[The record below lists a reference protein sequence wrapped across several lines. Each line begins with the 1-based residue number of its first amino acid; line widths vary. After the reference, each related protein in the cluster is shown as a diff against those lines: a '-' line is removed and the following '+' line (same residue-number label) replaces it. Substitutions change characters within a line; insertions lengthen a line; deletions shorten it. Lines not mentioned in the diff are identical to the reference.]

1 LQDTS
6 SKFIF
11 GNLFFGNSF
20 ARKQETQ
27 ARLSMP
33 LNREFIG
40 REYPSTSAA
49 VTLEALQKYAR
60 AYNDDNPRYFD
71 PSAPG
76 GIVAPPMFG
85 VAVMWMSVVGAVSDP
100 KLGADLLRLLHA
112 EQDMEFIAP
121 LRPGDEIT
129 TVAKVA
135 SIEARP
141 GGEAMA
147 LELNSRSGAG
157 APVLRT
163 LFGIFIRAA
172 RRDRGAAGRTERPV
186 SPSGD
191 PILTVEQGI
200 DSDQA
205 FRYAEA
211 SGDRNP
217 IHVDENVAKMAGL
230 PGIVVHGLC
239 TMAFASRVMID
250 GLCAGDP
257 VRLKRLR
264 VQFSRP
270 VFPGQSIT
278 TKVWPITT
286 KVWAEGERVGRS
298 AYAFE
303 TYNPEGMAVIRSGIA
318 EIAP

>member
-1 LQDTS
+1 
-6 SKFIF
+6 
-11 GNLFFGNSF
+11 
-20 ARKQETQ
+20 
-27 ARLSMP
+27 MP

-40 REYPSTSAA
+40 REYPPLSAT
-49 VTLEALQKYAR
+49 VMLEALQNYAR

-85 VAVMWMSVVGAVSDP
+85 VAVTWMSVVGAVGDP
-100 KLGADLLRLLHA
+100 ELGADLLRLLHA

-129 TVAKVA
+129 TVARVA

-141 GGEAMA
+141 GGEAMS
-147 LELNSRSGAG
+147 LELNSRNRAG

-172 RRDRGAAGRTERPV
+172 RRDRSAAGRTERPV
-186 SPSGD
+186 PPSGD
-191 PILTVEQGI
+191 PMFSVEQTI
-200 DSDQA
+200 DRDQT

-217 IHVDENVAKMAGL
+217 IHVDENVARMAGL

-239 TMAFASRVMID
+239 TMAFTSKVMID
-250 GLCAGDP
+250 RLCGGDP

-278 TKVWPITT
+278 TKVWAITT
-286 KVWAEGERVGRS
+286 ESGPRASARAAS

-303 TYNPEGMAVIRSGIA
+303 TYNPEGMAVIRGGIA

>member
-1 LQDTS
+1 
-6 SKFIF
+6 
-11 GNLFFGNSF
+11 
-20 ARKQETQ
+20 
-27 ARLSMP
+27 MP

-40 REYPSTSAA
+40 REYPPLSAT

-71 PSAPG
+71 PSAAG
-76 GIVAPPMFG
+76 GIVAPPMYG
-85 VAVMWMSVVGAVSDP
+85 VVVTWMSVVGAVGDP
-100 KLGADLLRLLHA
+100 ALGADLLRLLHA

-129 TVAKVA
+129 TIARVA

-141 GGEAMA
+141 GGEAMT
-147 LELNSRSGAG
+147 LELDSRNHAG
-157 APVLRT
+157 DPVLRT

-172 RRDRGAAGRTERPV
+172 RRDRSAAGRAERPAA
-186 SPSGD
+186 PSGD
-191 PILTVEQGI
+191 PILSTGQTI
-200 DSDQA
+200 DRDQT

-239 TMAFASRVMID
+239 TMAFTSKVMID

-270 VFPGQSIT
+270 VLPGQSIT
-278 TKVWPITT
+278 TR
-286 KVWAEGERVGRS
+286 VWADGERKGRR

-303 TYNPEGMAVIRSGIA
+303 TYNPEGMAVIRAGIA

>member
-1 LQDTS
+1 
-6 SKFIF
+6 
-11 GNLFFGNSF
+11 
-20 ARKQETQ
+20 
-27 ARLSMP
+27 MP
-33 LNREFIG
+33 LNKEFIG
-40 REYPSTSAA
+40 REYPPLSAT
-49 VTLEALQKYAR
+49 VTLEALQNYAR
-60 AYNDDNPRYFD
+60 AYNDGNPRYFD
-71 PSAPG
+71 AAAPG

-85 VAVMWMSVVGAVSDP
+85 VVVTWMSVVGAVGDP
-100 KLGADLLRLLHA
+100 ALGADLLRLLHA
-112 EQDMEFIAP
+112 EQDMEFLAP

-129 TVAKVA
+129 TVARVA

-141 GGEAMA
+141 GGEATA
-147 LELNSRSGAG
+147 LELNSRNRAG

-163 LFGIFIRAA
+163 VFGIFIRAA
-172 RRDRGAAGRTERPV
+172 RRDRSATGRAERPV

-191 PILTVEQGI
+191 SMLAVEQTI
-200 DSDQA
+200 DRDQT

-239 TMAFASRVMID
+239 TMAFTSKVMID
-250 GLCAGDP
+250 GLCGGDP
-257 VRLKRLR
+257 VRLRRLR

-278 TKVWPITT
+278 TRVWAITT
-286 KVWAEGERVGRS
+286 KMWADGERAGRR

-303 TYNPEGMAVIRSGIA
+303 TYNPEGMAVIRGGIA
-318 EIAP
+318 EVAP

>member
-1 LQDTS
+1 
-6 SKFIF
+6 
-11 GNLFFGNSF
+11 
-20 ARKQETQ
+20 
-27 ARLSMP
+27 MP
-33 LNREFIG
+33 LNKEFVG
-40 REYPSTSAA
+40 REYPPSSAT
-49 VTLEALQKYAR
+49 VTLEALRNYAR
-60 AYNDDNPRYFD
+60 ACNDDNPRYFD
-71 PSAPG
+71 PAAPG

-85 VAVMWMSVVGAVSDP
+85 VAVTWMSVVSAVGDP
-100 KLGADLLRLLHA
+100 ELGADLLRLLHA

-129 TVAKVA
+129 TVARVA

-141 GGEAMA
+141 GGEAMT
-147 LELNSRSGAG
+147 LELNARNRAD
-157 APVLRT
+157 APLLRT
-163 LFGIFIRAA
+163 LFGILIRAA
-172 RRDRGAAGRTERPV
+172 RRDRAAAGRTERPV
-186 SPSGD
+186 SPPGA
-191 PILTVEQGI
+191 PMLTVEQTI
-200 DSDQA
+200 DRDQT

-239 TMAFASRVMID
+239 TMAFASKVMID
-250 GLCAGDP
+250 GLCGGDP

-278 TKVWPITT
+278 TR
-286 KVWAEGERVGRS
+286 VWAGDERSGRR

-303 TYNPEGMAVIRSGIA
+303 TYNPEGMAVIRGGIA

>member
-1 LQDTS
+1 
-6 SKFIF
+6 
-11 GNLFFGNSF
+11 
-20 ARKQETQ
+20 
-27 ARLSMP
+27 MP
-33 LNREFIG
+33 LNKEFVG
-40 REYPSTSAA
+40 REYPPSSAT
-49 VTLEALQKYAR
+49 VTLEALRNYAR
-60 AYNDDNPRYFD
+60 ACNDDNPRYFD
-71 PSAPG
+71 PAAPG

-85 VAVMWMSVVGAVSDP
+85 VAVTWMSVVSAVGDP
-100 KLGADLLRLLHA
+100 ELGADLLRLLHA

-129 TVAKVA
+129 TVARVA

-141 GGEAMA
+141 GGEAMT
-147 LELNSRSGAG
+147 LELNARNRAD
-157 APVLRT
+157 APLLRT
-163 LFGIFIRAA
+163 LFGILIRAA
-172 RRDRGAAGRTERPV
+172 RRDRAAAGRTERPV
-186 SPSGD
+186 SPPGA
-191 PILTVEQGI
+191 PMLTVEQTI
-200 DSDQA
+200 DRDQT

-239 TMAFASRVMID
+239 TMAFASKVMID
-250 GLCAGDP
+250 GLCGGDP

-278 TKVWPITT
+278 TR
-286 KVWAEGERVGRS
+286 VWAGGERAGRR

-303 TYNPEGMAVIRSGIA
+303 TYNPEGMAVIRGGIA

>member
-1 LQDTS
+1 M
-6 SKFIF
+6 
-11 GNLFFGNSF
+11 
-20 ARKQETQ
+20 A
-27 ARLSMP
+27 
-33 LNREFIG
+33 LNKEFIG
-40 REYPSTSAA
+40 REYPPLSAK
-49 VTLEALQKYAR
+49 VTREALQNYAR
-60 AYNDDNPRYFD
+60 AYNDGNPRYFD
-71 PSAPG
+71 ASAPG

-85 VAVMWMSVVGAVSDP
+85 VAVTWMSVVGAVGDP
-100 KLGADLLRLLHA
+100 ELGADLLRLLHA
-112 EQDMEFIAP
+112 EQDMEFLAP

-129 TVAKVA
+129 TVARVA
-135 SIEARP
+135 AIEARP

-147 LELNSRSGAG
+147 LELDSRNRAG

-172 RRDRGAAGRTERPV
+172 RRDRSAVGRAERPV
-186 SPSGD
+186 SPSGE
-191 PILTVEQGI
+191 PILSVEQTV
-200 DSDQA
+200 DRDQT

-239 TMAFASRVMID
+239 TMAFASKVMID
-250 GLCAGDP
+250 GLCGGDP

-278 TKVWPITT
+278 TKVW
-286 KVWAEGERVGRS
+286 ANGESAGRRVS
-298 AYAFE
+298 AFE
-303 TYNPEGMAVIRSGIA
+303 TYNPEGLAVIRGGIA
-318 EIAP
+318 EIAR

>member
-1 LQDTS
+1 
-6 SKFIF
+6 
-11 GNLFFGNSF
+11 
-20 ARKQETQ
+20 
-27 ARLSMP
+27 MP

-40 REYPSTSAA
+40 REYPPLSAT
-49 VTLEALQKYAR
+49 VTLEALQSYAR

-71 PSAPG
+71 ASAPG

-85 VAVMWMSVVGAVSDP
+85 VVVTWMSVVGAVGDP
-100 KLGADLLRLLHA
+100 ALGADLLRLLHA
-112 EQDMEFIAP
+112 EQDMEFLAA

-147 LELNSRSGAG
+147 LELNSRDRVG

-172 RRDRGAAGRTERPV
+172 RRDRSAAGRAERPV
-186 SPSGD
+186 SPSGN
-191 PILTVEQGI
+191 PILSVEQTV
-200 DSDQA
+200 DRDQT

-230 PGIVVHGLC
+230 PGIVLHGLC
-239 TMAFASRVMID
+239 TMAFASKVMID
-250 GLCAGDP
+250 GLCGGDP

-278 TKVWPITT
+278 TKVWTD
-286 KVWAEGERVGRS
+286 GERGGRR

-303 TYNPEGMAVIRSGIA
+303 TYNPEGMAVIRGGIA
-318 EIAP
+318 EVAP

>member
-1 LQDTS
+1 
-6 SKFIF
+6 
-11 GNLFFGNSF
+11 
-20 ARKQETQ
+20 
-27 ARLSMP
+27 MP
-33 LNREFIG
+33 LNKEFVG
-40 REYPSTSAA
+40 REYPPSSAT
-49 VTLEALQKYAR
+49 VTLEALRNYAR
-60 AYNDDNPRYFD
+60 ACNDDNPRYFD
-71 PSAPG
+71 RDAPG

-85 VAVMWMSVVGAVSDP
+85 VAITWMSVVGAVGDP
-100 KLGADLLRLLHA
+100 ELGADLLRLLHA

-129 TVAKVA
+129 TVARVA

-141 GGEAMA
+141 GGEAMT
-147 LELNSRSGAG
+147 LELNARNRAD

-163 LFGIFIRAA
+163 LFGILIRAA
-172 RRDRGAAGRTERPV
+172 RRDRAAAGRAERPV
-186 SPSGD
+186 SPPGAPMLS
-191 PILTVEQGI
+191 VEQTI
-200 DSDQA
+200 DRDQT

-239 TMAFASRVMID
+239 TMAFASKVMID
-250 GLCAGDP
+250 GLCGGDP

-278 TKVWPITT
+278 TR
-286 KVWAEGERVGRS
+286 VWAGGERAGRR

-303 TYNPEGMAVIRSGIA
+303 TYNPERMAVIRGGIA

>member
-1 LQDTS
+1 
-6 SKFIF
+6 
-11 GNLFFGNSF
+11 
-20 ARKQETQ
+20 
-27 ARLSMP
+27 MP
-33 LNREFIG
+33 LNKEFVG
-40 REYPSTSAA
+40 REYPPTRAT
-49 VTLEALQKYAR
+49 VTLEALQNYAR
-60 AYNDDNPRYFD
+60 ACNDDNPAYFD
-71 PSAPG
+71 PAAPG

-85 VAVMWMSVVGAVSDP
+85 VAVTWMSVVGAVGDP
-100 KLGADLLRLLHA
+100 ELGADLLRLLHA
-112 EQDMEFIAP
+112 EQDMEFLAP
-121 LRPGDEIT
+121 LRPSDEIS
-129 TVAKVA
+129 TVARIA

-141 GGEAMA
+141 GGEAMT
-147 LELNSRSGAG
+147 LELNARSRAD

-163 LFGIFIRAA
+163 LFGILIRVA
-172 RRDRGAAGRTERPV
+172 RRDRAAARRAERLV
-186 SPSGD
+186 SPPGAPMLS
-191 PILTVEQGI
+191 VEQTI
-200 DSDQA
+200 DRDQT

-239 TMAFASRVMID
+239 TMAFASKVMID
-250 GLCAGDP
+250 GLCGGDP

-278 TKVWPITT
+278 TR
-286 KVWAEGERVGRS
+286 VWAGGERAGRR

-303 TYNPEGMAVIRSGIA
+303 TYNPEGMAVIRGGIA

>member
-1 LQDTS
+1 
-6 SKFIF
+6 
-11 GNLFFGNSF
+11 
-20 ARKQETQ
+20 
-27 ARLSMP
+27 MP

-40 REYPSTSAA
+40 REYPPLTTT
-49 VTLEALQKYAR
+49 VTLEAPQNYAR
-60 AYNDDNPRYFD
+60 ACNDDNPRYFD
-71 PSAPG
+71 ASAPG

-85 VAVMWMSVVGAVSDP
+85 VVVTWMPVVGAVGDP
-100 KLGADLLRLLHA
+100 ALGADLLRLLHA
-112 EQDMEFIAP
+112 EQDMEFLAP
-121 LRPGDEIT
+121 LLPGDEIT
-129 TVAKVA
+129 TVARVA

-141 GGEAMA
+141 GGEAMTLA
-147 LELNSRSGAG
+147 LDSHNRAG

-163 LFGIFIRAA
+163 LFGVFIRAA
-172 RRDRGAAGRTERPV
+172 RRDRSAAGRIERPL

-191 PILTVEQGI
+191 PILTVEQTI
-200 DSDQA
+200 DRDQT

-239 TMAFASRVMID
+239 TMAFASKVMID
-250 GLCAGDP
+250 KLCGGDP

-278 TKVWPITT
+278 TKVW
-286 KVWAEGERVGRS
+286 AGGERAGRR
-298 AYAFE
+298 AYVFE
-303 TYNPEGMAVIRSGIA
+303 TYNPEGLAVIRGGIA